1 MHERNRHKPQWT
13 KSALDDRDN
22 SQLNDWSALS
32 ISHRDNAMM
41 QPLRSDPSFT
51 PCPVVHDDELFPN
64 GIFVFNISRMLE
76 YLENRPTDVELVEMA
91 VCDLDQGFSV
101 LNESHVDSVD
111 LSRPV
116 VLAEISPGQYNLID
130 GHHRV
135 AKALRHGLT
144 TLHAYRLT
152 VRQHIGFLISKEAYL
167 VYVEYWN
174 GKVKQA
180 IKVKKSARPPT
191 I

>member
-1 MHERNRHKPQWT
+1 MIK
-13 KSALDDRDN
+13 
-22 SQLNDWSALS
+22 
-32 ISHRDNAMM
+32 
-41 QPLRSDPSFT
+41 PLRVDPRFS
-51 PCPVVHDDELFPN
+51 PCPVDDGDELFPN
-64 GIFVFNISRMLE
+64 GIFVFNVSRMLE
-76 YLENRPTDVELVEMA
+76 YLEERPTDVELVEIA
-91 VCDLDQGFSV
+91 VCHLDQGFAV

-135 AKALRHGLT
+135 EKALRHGLI

-152 VRQHIGFLISKEAYL
+152 VRQHMGFLTSKEAYL
-167 VYVEYWN
+167 ALVEYWN
-174 GKVKQA
+174 GKVKRA
-180 IKVKKSARPPT
+180 IQVERSTRQPT